1 MLTLQIKGGGTMK
14 KKAFLISISVLVIAV
29 ALICVMYLFTCPK
42 NPDLNTAITTHGNTD
57 WHIDTAEEFLT
68 GKDMNGNITA
78 VNHCPDTW
86 TRRHMH
92 IGLSNTNH
100 FYYDKGITASGDD
113 TDPTNG
119 IDQAMLFFYAG
130 HGCPECWNALGNN
143 ATQQYMSIGNCPEG
157 GLLRYYWQC
166 SCEVFAHG
174 PKNCPGETFD
184 YSWLGNFDGSA
195 DSPNMRNVYERWGP
209 VLDPDLRMAGG
220 ASTPA
225 YCHEQQTNRIW
236 DNYNNN
242 SFDVA
247 DSFIDGLNWG
257 GVVPLCITIGGSDVT
272 STPLYD
278 ATFTNQPNTSGT
290 SHYHIQ
296 YLSNFASTPREPE
309 LIIHIPEL
317 LPILN
322 VVKLPMLEQ
331 FRDLEFKIKD
341 NWMVSTDEVGERGPR
356 VRINRLS
363 GAVYIIG
370 ERKLTVG
377 EPILKEEEYIERA
390 LGFIEEQ
397 GWTERNFTEAMGSK
411 FMIER
416 MPVEGKGDD
425 IQKFQKNIIVTFKRQ
440 IEVDGFLVNVLGEGG
455 VMRVQ
460 MNNDGSVLNASKI
473 WREIVVGIERQLPV
487 KTYNE
492 AYDEALK
499 QIETPQAYKLDRW
512 TWGYK
517 EAAGNVEQTELKI
530 VFQFA
535 FVPIDPETSMKYP
548 PQMIEILG
556 QE

>member
-1 MLTLQIKGGGTMK
+1 
-14 KKAFLISISVLVIAV
+14 
-29 ALICVMYLFTCPK
+29 
-42 NPDLNTAITTHGNTD
+42 
-57 WHIDTAEEFLT
+57 
-68 GKDMNGNITA
+68 
-78 VNHCPDTW
+78 
-86 TRRHMH
+86 
-92 IGLSNTNH
+92 
-100 FYYDKGITASGDD
+100 
-113 TDPTNG
+113 
-119 IDQAMLFFYAG
+119 
-130 HGCPECWNALGNN
+130 
-143 ATQQYMSIGNCPEG
+143 
-157 GLLRYYWQC
+157 
-166 SCEVFAHG
+166 
-174 PKNCPGETFD
+174 
-184 YSWLGNFDGSA
+184 
-195 DSPNMRNVYERWGP
+195 
-209 VLDPDLRMAGG
+209 
-220 ASTPA
+220 
-225 YCHEQQTNRIW
+225 NRIW